1 MSNEPNIAVLPP
13 DGYSYDATVSLDLSN
28 YDEEHPGVVE
38 GNYAVYRITLERKYR
53 IKDADDWNTF
63 CSRLSDNDT
72 YNRFSGETVYL
83 ENDITV
89 SSSAGYSQH
98 DFCGIFD
105 GQGHT
110 LTFNYNGS
118 GSDKYVAPFSF
129 VSVAKPAGSSEDDP
143 DVPVTIKN
151 LNVKSTIRNSG
162 DHAAGL
168 IGQCWG
174 EVNVENCTMDIDID
188 TSKEYAAGYVGKNS
202 AKLSISGCTVGGTIK
217 TSAKYAGGFVSET
230 VGACNITDCLSGL
243 TIDSSVEGDGTHGG
257 FIGVQS
263 KNGGNITLEGSS
275 ELIRTTAAALSAGV
289 PKKSLSPT
297 VFLRLNR

>member
-202 AKLSISGCTVGGTIK
+202 AKLIISGGTVTAIGGQDGAGIGSGGYLEDYGGASCLDITITK
-217 TSAKYAGGFVSET
+217 DVILVTAIKGENAQ
-230 VGACNITDCLSGL
+230 A
-243 TIDSSVEGDGTHGG
+243 
-257 FIGVQS
+257 IG
-263 KNGGNITLEGSS
+263 N
-275 ELIRTTAAALSAGV
+275 
-289 PKKSLSPT
+289 
-297 VFLRLNR
+297 